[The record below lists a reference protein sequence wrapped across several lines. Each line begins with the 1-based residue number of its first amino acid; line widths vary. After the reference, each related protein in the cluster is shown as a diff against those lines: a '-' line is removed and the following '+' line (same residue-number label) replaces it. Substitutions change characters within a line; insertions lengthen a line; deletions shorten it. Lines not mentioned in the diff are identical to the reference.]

1 MKILVPVKRVV
12 DYNVKVRVKND
23 NSGVELENVKMSMN
37 PFDEIAVEEAL
48 RLKEKGIA
56 NEVVAISIGAS
67 QVQET
72 IRNALA
78 MGADSGIF
86 VESNNN
92 LEPLNIAKIIS
103 SIAKKENID
112 LMILGKQAIDDDM
125 NATGQMIAGL
135 LNWPQATFASKV
147 EISGKTAKVSREVD
161 GGIEN
166 IEISNRIN
174 LEYID
179 VTLPPN
185 ISENGK
191 IHPISQ
197 TMFNIIEIFGN
208 LNYAVETGP
217 DIETDFNNFTALN
230 IPEHHPAREMQDTF
244 YVQDNGDKNVLRTHT
259 SPVQVRTMLN
269 TKPPIK
275 IIVPGRTYR
284 SDSDATHA
292 PMFHQVEGLVV
303 DTSSTMVDLKSTL
316 VSFLEEFFEV
326 KNLQYRFRP
335 SYFPFTEPS
344 AEMDVAY
351 TKVNNKIKI
360 GEGDKWLEILGCGM
374 VNPVVLDNCNI
385 DSTQYQGFAFGMGIE
400 RLSMLKYGITE
411 LRSFFDPNYR
421 WLDHY
426 GFSILD
432 NQTRSGL

>member
-1 MKILVPVKRVV
+1 MAFAENKKDIQNKIEDTNTLEDLEKIRLYYLGKKGLVP
-12 DYNVKVRVKND
+12 
-23 NSGVELENVKMSMN
+23 
-37 PFDEIAVEEAL
+37 EAL
-48 RLKEKGIA
+48 KGLA
-56 NEVVAISIGAS
+56 SLSIQDKKSKG
-67 QVQET
+67 QELNT
-72 IRNALA
+72 IKKF
-78 MGADSGIF
+78 IE
-86 VESNNN
+86 ES
-92 LEPLNIAKIIS
+92 IKDQKI
-103 SIAKKENID
+103 
-112 LMILGKQAIDDDM
+112 Q
-125 NATGQMIAGL
+125 
-135 LNWPQATFASKV
+135 
-147 EISGKTAKVSREVD
+147 
-161 GGIEN
+161 IEN
-166 IEISNRIN
+166 IEISKKITQ
-174 LEYID
+174 ESID

-185 ISENGK
+185 ISKQGK

-197 TMFNIIEIFGN
+197 TIFNIIQIFGN
-208 LNYAVETGP
+208 LNYSVETGP

-244 YVQDNGDKNVLRTHT
+244 YIEDDKNSSVLRTHT
-259 SPVQVRTMLN
+259 SPVQVRTMLKE
-269 TKPPIK
+269 KPPIK

-303 DTSSTMVDLKSTL
+303 DQSSTMVDLKSTL
-316 VSFLEEFFEV
+316 VKFLEEFFEV

-360 GEGDKWLEILGCGM
+360 GEGKNWLEILGCGM
-374 VNPVVLDNCNI
+374 VNPVVLNNCKI
-385 DSTQYQGFAFGMGIE
+385 DSKIYQGYAFGMGIE
-400 RLSMLKYGITE
+400 RLSMLKYGITD
-411 LRSFFDPNYR
+411 LRSFFDPNFR

>member
-1 MKILVPVKRVV
+1 MAFAE
-12 DYNVKVRVKND
+12 NKND
-23 NSGVELENVKMSMN
+23 ILKKIKNTASFEELEKIRLYYLGKKGIIPELLKGLALLSI
-37 PFDEIAVEEAL
+37 DEKKSKGQEINLIKKFVEESLREQRIAL
-48 RLKEKGIA
+48 E
-56 NEVVAISIGAS
+56 NFEISKKIN
-67 QVQET
+67 QET
-72 IRNALA
+72 
-78 MGADSGIF
+78 
-86 VESNNN
+86 
-92 LEPLNIAKIIS
+92 
-103 SIAKKENID
+103 
-112 LMILGKQAIDDDM
+112 
-125 NATGQMIAGL
+125 
-135 LNWPQATFASKV
+135 
-147 EISGKTAKVSREVD
+147 
-161 GGIEN
+161 
-166 IEISNRIN
+166 
-174 LEYID
+174 ID

-185 ISENGK
+185 IKTVGK

-197 TMFNIIEIFGN
+197 TIFSIIEIFGN
-208 LNYAVETGP
+208 LNYSVEAGP
-217 DIETDFNNFTALN
+217 DIETDFNNFSALN

-244 YVQDNGDKNVLRTHT
+244 YLEVDQENNVLRTHT
-259 SPVQVRTMLN
+259 SPVQVRTMFN
-269 TKPPIK
+269 NKPPIK

-303 DTSSTMVDLKSTL
+303 DKNSTMVDLKSTL
-316 VSFLEEFFEV
+316 VKFLEEFFEV

-374 VNPVVLDNCNI
+374 VNPIVLDNCKI
-385 DSTQYQGFAFGMGIE
+385 DSNQYQGFAFGMGIE
-400 RLSMLKYGITE
+400 RLSMLKYGIAD
-411 LRSFFDPNYR
+411 LRSFFDPNYK